1 MPDNSDTFQDGQFSW
16 SGGVDSNNVTTIQSE
31 FTPDGLGRNQLAWL
45 INGTVRNG
53 GLSPRFGWNDLGKVW
68 DATALYQGAEVYEPD
83 SGNPY
88 LIASFGGHIYRIDPD
103 AVQNKV
109 DLSAAFGVSNPA
121 SLSQAWLCQGE
132 QYMIVQAGDGVT
144 NPIFWDSAT
153 LRRSR
158 GIVGNVT
165 GNVDQVNE
173 LPAARAMDYY
183 MGRLWYAR
191 GRKYTAGDIVGGP
204 KGSLPNGFRDSI
216 LKVSENPL
224 AIGGDGFTVPT
235 NAGDI
240 RALKHTGN
248 LDNTL
253 GESELFIFTTKT
265 VYRLNVPLTRSEW
278 TNAKEPLQRVVQKV
292 NGSVGDRCVVAIN
305 NDLFYQSLEP
315 AIRSLAIAV
324 RNFGSWGNRTI
335 STNLQRIFTFTDR
348 SLMRTASGITYNNR
362 LWQAVL
368 PKSSPVGTIFQGI
381 ATMDFNP
388 LGTLQK
394 TLDPVWEGV
403 YQGLNILQMF
413 NLDFGGYERAFAFV
427 YNETDKSIH
436 LWEFSQ
442 AQLFENGDNRIEWTI
457 EFPAYNFGDPHEYR
471 KLIGG
476 HIWLDRLYGTVLFK
490 AEYRPDFDS
499 CWYPWTEW
507 KECTARNSDED
518 FFGGKPYPATPLGD
532 SFRSPIDLPTPYP
545 MCSAPMGRPSNIGT
559 QFQVRLFVKGYCR
572 IRGLTILAEKAPR
585 GDYANMSSCS
595 AWKPKVI

>member
-1 MPDNSDTFQDGQFSW
+1 MPDISDTFQDGQFSW

-53 GLSPRFGWNDLGKVW
+53 GISPRFGWNDLGKVW
-68 DATALYQGAEVYEPD
+68 DGDKLYQGAEVYEPD
-83 SGNPY
+83 SGLPY
-88 LIASFGGHIYRIDPD
+88 LIASVGGHIYRVDPD

-109 DLSAAFGVSNPA
+109 DLSDAFGISNPA
-121 SLSQAWLCQGE
+121 TLPQAWLCQGE
-132 QYMIVQAGDGVT
+132 QFMIIQPGDGAT
-144 NPIFWDSAT
+144 PPLIWDSAT

-158 GIVGNVT
+158 GIVGNVS

-173 LPAARAMDYY
+173 LPPARAMDYY

-204 KGSLPNGFRDSI
+204 KGSLPHGFRDSI
-216 LKVSENPL
+216 LKVTENPL

-235 NAGDI
+235 NAGEV

-253 GESELFIFTTKT
+253 GESELFIFTAKT
-265 VYRLNVPLTRSEW
+265 VYRLNVPVTRSEW
-278 TNAKEPLQRVVQKV
+278 TNAKEPRQRVVQRV
-292 NGSVGDRCVVAIN
+292 NGSVGDRCVVAVN

-315 AIRSLAIAV
+315 GIRSLAIAV
-324 RNFGSWGNRTI
+324 RNFGSWGNTTI
-335 STNLQRIFTFTDR
+335 STNLQRVLTFTDR
-348 SLMRTASGITYNNR
+348 ALMKTASGITYNNR
-362 LWQAVL
+362 LWQGVL
-368 PKSSPVGTIFQGI
+368 PKTSPVGTVSEGV
-381 ATMDFNP
+381 AVMDFNP

-394 TLDPVWEGV
+394 KLDPVWEGV

-413 NLDFGGYERAFAFV
+413 NMDFGGYERAFAFV
-427 YNETDKSIH
+427 YNATDKNIH

-442 AQLFENGDNRIEWTI
+442 AQFFENGDNRIEWTV

-476 HIWLDRLYGTVLFK
+476 HLWIDRLFGTVLFK
-490 AEYRPDFDS
+490 ADYRPDFDN

-518 FFGGKPYPATPLGD
+518 FWGEKPYPAKPLGD

-559 QFQVRLFVKGYCR
+559 QFQVRLKLKGYCR
-572 IRGLTILAEKAPR
+572 IRGFTILAEKAPR
-585 GDYANMSSCS
+585 GDYANLSSCS
-595 AWKPKVI
+595 AWKPATI